1 METTL
6 VLDRRI
12 NATVIAVET
21 AIAIAASTRLGQ
33 VLTLLIT
40 CGFFLLGLLS
50 DWIFARPAA
59 AIMAAATKNMPAPED
74 GAEAVPVVL
83 EGGERIQY
91 ALLNF
96 GHMITP
102 NFQIFW
108 LADAVNQ
115 DIWDIGNIAF
125 EAERAQTLDFSH
137 PYVVIEAN
145 FLVRHDDDFLT
156 NDDVDRAGTKI
167 AVSERSAYDL
177 WLTDHFS
184 QAQIIRAASIQA
196 AHDLF
201 FEEKVDVL
209 ASLKPKLLEDLAN
222 YSGLRM
228 IDPPFTAIKQSIGVA
243 KGKADSI
250 AFLNALIAQSIENGW
265 IAAQLEV
272 HGMTGKLGI
281 DPN

>member
-1 METTL
+1 MFVSSVVKQQLAPTGVLRAGINLSNFLL
-6 VLDRRI
+6 VSGTAADGSPQGI
-12 NATVIAVET
+12 SPDIANLV
-21 AIAIAASTRLGQ
+21 AST
-33 VLTLLIT
+33 
-40 CGFFLLGLLS
+40 LGLPCELICF
-50 DWIFARPAA
+50 DRPG
-59 AIMAAATKNMPAPED
+59 K
-74 GAEAVPVVL
+74 
-83 EGGERIQY
+83 
-91 ALLNF
+91 
-96 GHMITP
+96 
-102 NFQIFW
+102 

-115 DIWDIGNIAF
+115 NIWDIGNIAF

-145 FLVRHDDDFLT
+145 FLVRHDDNFLT
-156 NDDVDRAGTKI
+156 NDDVDRAGIKI

-184 QAQIIRAASIQA
+184 QAQIIRAPSIQA

-201 FEEKVDVL
+201 FEKRVDVL

-222 YSGLRM
+222 HSGIRM
-228 IDPPFTAIKQSIGVA
+228 IDPPFTAVKQSIGVA

-250 AFLNALIAQSIENGW
+250 AFINALIAQSIENGW
-265 IAAQLEV
+265 IAAQLEI

>member
-1 METTL
+1 MFVSDVVKQQLAPTGVLRAGINLSNFLL
-6 VLDRRI
+6 VSGTAADGSPQGI
-12 NATVIAVET
+12 SPDIANLV
-21 AIAIAASTRLGQ
+21 AST
-33 VLTLLIT
+33 
-40 CGFFLLGLLS
+40 LGLPCELICF
-50 DWIFARPAA
+50 DRPG
-59 AIMAAATKNMPAPED
+59 K
-74 GAEAVPVVL
+74 
-83 EGGERIQY
+83 
-91 ALLNF
+91 
-96 GHMITP
+96 
-102 NFQIFW
+102 

-115 DIWDIGNIAF
+115 DIWDIGNIAC

-156 NDDVDRAGTKI
+156 NQDVDRAGIKI

-184 QAQIIRAASIQA
+184 QAQINRASSIQA

-201 FEEKVDVL
+201 LEKKVDVL

-222 YSGLRM
+222 HSGLRM
-228 IDPPFTAIKQSIGVA
+228 IDPPFTAVKQSIGVA
-243 KGKADSI
+243 KGKAESI
-250 AFLNALIAQSIENGW
+250 AFINALIAQSIENGW
-265 IAAQLEV
+265 IAAQLEI

>member
-1 METTL
+1 MFVPDVVKQQLAPTGILRAGINLSNFLLVSGTAADGTPQGISPDIANLVATTL
-6 VLDRRI
+6 GLPCELISFDRP
-12 NATVIAVET
+12 
-21 AIAIAASTRLGQ
+21 G
-33 VLTLLIT
+33 
-40 CGFFLLGLLS
+40 
-50 DWIFARPAA
+50 
-59 AIMAAATKNMPAPED
+59 K
-74 GAEAVPVVL
+74 
-83 EGGERIQY
+83 
-91 ALLNF
+91 
-96 GHMITP
+96 
-102 NFQIFW
+102 

-145 FLVRHDDDFLT
+145 FLVRYDDNFLT
-156 NDDVDRAGTKI
+156 NDDIDRAGTKI

-184 QAQIIRAASIQA
+184 QAQIIRASSIQA

-222 YSGLRM
+222 HSGLRI
-228 IDPPFTAIKQSIGVA
+228 IDPSFTAVKQSIGLA
-243 KGKADSI
+243 KGKAESI
-250 AFLNALIAQSIENGW
+250 AFINTLIAQSIKNGW
-265 IAAQLEV
+265 IAAQLEL

-281 DPN
+281 DPH

>member
-1 METTL
+1 MFVSDVVKQQLAPTGVLRAGINLSNFLL
-6 VLDRRI
+6 VSGTAADGSPQGI
-12 NATVIAVET
+12 SPDIANLV
-21 AIAIAASTRLGQ
+21 AST
-33 VLTLLIT
+33 
-40 CGFFLLGLLS
+40 LGLPCELICF
-50 DWIFARPAA
+50 DRPG
-59 AIMAAATKNMPAPED
+59 K
-74 GAEAVPVVL
+74 
-83 EGGERIQY
+83 
-91 ALLNF
+91 
-96 GHMITP
+96 
-102 NFQIFW
+102 

-145 FLVRHDDDFLT
+145 FLVRHDGDFLA
-156 NDDVDRAGTKI
+156 NQDVDRAGIKI

-184 QAQIIRAASIQA
+184 QAQIIRASSIQA

-201 FEEKVDVL
+201 LEKKVDVL

-222 YSGLRM
+222 HSGLRM
-228 IDPPFTAIKQSIGVA
+228 IDPPFTAVKQSIGVA

-250 AFLNALIAQSIENGW
+250 AFINALIAQSIENGW

>member
-1 METTL
+1 MFVSDVVKQQLAPTGVLRAGINLSNFLL
-6 VLDRRI
+6 VSGTAANGSPQGISPD
-12 NATVIAVET
+12 IANLV
-21 AIAIAASTRLGQ
+21 AST
-33 VLTLLIT
+33 
-40 CGFFLLGLLS
+40 LGLPCELICF
-50 DWIFARPAA
+50 DRPG
-59 AIMAAATKNMPAPED
+59 K
-74 GAEAVPVVL
+74 
-83 EGGERIQY
+83 
-91 ALLNF
+91 
-96 GHMITP
+96 
-102 NFQIFW
+102 

-184 QAQIIRAASIQA
+184 QAQIIRASSIQA

-222 YSGLRM
+222 HSGLRM
-228 IDPPFTAIKQSIGVA
+228 IDPPFTAVKQSIGVA
-243 KGKADSI
+243 KGKAESI
-250 AFLNALIAQSIENGW
+250 AFINALIAQSIESGW
-265 IAAQLEV
+265 IAAQLEI

>member
-1 METTL
+1 MFVSDVVKHQLAPKGILRAGINLSNFLL
-6 VLDRRI
+6 VSSTAADGSPQGI
-12 NATVIAVET
+12 SPDIANLV
-21 AIAIAASTRLGQ
+21 AST
-33 VLTLLIT
+33 
-40 CGFFLLGLLS
+40 LGLSCELVCF
-50 DWIFARPAA
+50 DRPG
-59 AIMAAATKNMPAPED
+59 K
-74 GAEAVPVVL
+74 
-83 EGGERIQY
+83 
-91 ALLNF
+91 
-96 GHMITP
+96 
-102 NFQIFW
+102 

-145 FLVRHDDDFLT
+145 FLVRHDDDFWT
-156 NDDVDRAGTKI
+156 NDDIDRAAAKI

-184 QAQIIRAASIQA
+184 EAQIIRASSIQA

-201 FEEKVDVL
+201 FGKKVDVL
-209 ASLKPKLLEDLAN
+209 ASLKPKLLEDMAN
-222 YSGLRM
+222 HSGLRI
-228 IDPPFTAIKQSIGVA
+228 IDPPFTAVKQSIGLA

-265 IAAQLEV
+265 IAAQLEL

-281 DPN
+281 DPH

>member
-1 METTL
+1 MFVSDVVKQQLAPTGVLRAGINLSNFLL
-6 VLDRRI
+6 VSGTAADGSPQGI
-12 NATVIAVET
+12 SPDIANLV
-21 AIAIAASTRLGQ
+21 AST
-33 VLTLLIT
+33 
-40 CGFFLLGLLS
+40 LGLPCELICF
-50 DWIFARPAA
+50 DRPG
-59 AIMAAATKNMPAPED
+59 K
-74 GAEAVPVVL
+74 
-83 EGGERIQY
+83 
-91 ALLNF
+91 
-96 GHMITP
+96 
-102 NFQIFW
+102 

-145 FLVRHDDDFLT
+145 FLVRHDDNFLT
-156 NDDVDRAGTKI
+156 NDDVDRAGIKI

-184 QAQIIRAASIQA
+184 QAQIIRASSIQA

-201 FEEKVDVL
+201 LEKKVDVL

-222 YSGLRM
+222 HSGLRM
-228 IDPPFTAIKQSIGVA
+228 IDPPFTAVKQSIGVA

-250 AFLNALIAQSIENGW
+250 AFINALIAQSIENGW
-265 IAAQLEV
+265 IAAQLEI

>member
-1 METTL
+1 MFVSDVVKQQLAPTGVLRAGINLSNFLL
-6 VLDRRI
+6 VSGTAADGSPQGI
-12 NATVIAVET
+12 SPDIANLV
-21 AIAIAASTRLGQ
+21 AST
-33 VLTLLIT
+33 
-40 CGFFLLGLLS
+40 LGLPCELICF
-50 DWIFARPAA
+50 DRPG
-59 AIMAAATKNMPAPED
+59 K
-74 GAEAVPVVL
+74 
-83 EGGERIQY
+83 
-91 ALLNF
+91 
-96 GHMITP
+96 
-102 NFQIFW
+102 
-108 LADAVNQ
+108 LADSVNQ
-115 DIWDIGNIAF
+115 YIWDIGNIAV

-156 NDDVDRAGTKI
+156 NGDVDRANTKI

-184 QAQIIRAASIQA
+184 QAQIIRASSIQA

-201 FEEKVDVL
+201 FEKKVDVL

-222 YSGLRM
+222 HSGFRM
-228 IDPPFTAIKQSIGVA
+228 IDPPFTAVKQSIGVA
-243 KGKADSI
+243 KGKAESI
-250 AFLNALIAQSIENGW
+250 AFINALIAQSIENGW

>member
-1 METTL
+1 MFVSDVVKQQLAPTGVLRAGINLSNFLL
-6 VLDRRI
+6 VSGTAADGSPQGI
-12 NATVIAVET
+12 SPDIANLV
-21 AIAIAASTRLGQ
+21 AST
-33 VLTLLIT
+33 
-40 CGFFLLGLLS
+40 LGLPCELICF
-50 DWIFARPAA
+50 DRPG
-59 AIMAAATKNMPAPED
+59 K
-74 GAEAVPVVL
+74 
-83 EGGERIQY
+83 
-91 ALLNF
+91 
-96 GHMITP
+96 
-102 NFQIFW
+102 

-156 NDDVDRAGTKI
+156 NQDVDRAGIKI

-184 QAQIIRAASIQA
+184 QAQINRASSIQA

-201 FEEKVDVL
+201 LEKKVDVL

-222 YSGLRM
+222 HSGLRM
-228 IDPPFTAIKQSIGVA
+228 IDPPFTAVKQSIGVA
-243 KGKADSI
+243 KGKAESI
-250 AFLNALIAQSIENGW
+250 AFINALIAQSIENGW
-265 IAAQLEV
+265 IAAQLEI